1 LALIICVGAGDK
13 DIKPEE
19 LKRLADRTMNQ
30 LGHEFPIE
38 IYEVENSEGKIAHL
52 GVENFRDGFALWLI
66 TPGTPFSIRV

>member
-1 LALIICVGAGDK
+1 MKCPKCGIMKKGQK
-13 DIKPEE
+13 S
-19 LKRLADRTMNQ
+19 R
-30 LGHEFPIE
+30 E